1 MESPKVR
8 IAFIGRAGS
17 GKNTIRKIFFDKVN
31 PLNVLKQAFE
41 QKKKAVKQKKVKQ
54 KNDVETE
61 LLVCNLPGPN
71 LSQWFDED
79 SCLLDNIDVVFLIL
93 EATDEWYENLD
104 VIRQFDENVR
114 KHHINA
120 SIGILLHKIDLLTVQ
135 KLNDLKRNLQE
146 VRKESRIN
154 IDFFTTSNQPQ
165 FINETIFAILRTLV
179 SVYKN
184 NENFDFYDLFI
195 ETELM
200 RHFKKPKKPDYD
212 ELKHRLRIQPIEIV
226 GFFNILIRDGILVKE
241 NNQKITKL
249 SEKGL
254 QIINFIDT
262 TYISKLKDTLLTE
275 KNYVK
280 GFILANLKG
289 IILFSYESTPNFFDS
304 LVSKTN
310 SESNQEQISKYFAKT
325 VQFGEKM
332 DYNGLDSFF
341 LSGKN
346 TRIIARVYHELIGI
360 YIIDRVDMDK
370 GLWIR
375 FYDFLKRFH
384 EANYKVIEDNIL
396 KGEFIT
402 DPEIIKQLEQKI
414 QFFDMI
420 IKSHYQSRSK
430 ISFNKILDLYK
441 NLLKEEK
448 FEVSVGDLK
457 NILYQ
462 YLLCENPDSLDE
474 I

>member
-41 QKKKAVKQKKVKQ
+41 KKKKAVKQKKVKQ

-304 LVSKTN
+304 LV
-310 SESNQEQISKYFAKT
+310 
-325 VQFGEKM
+325 
-332 DYNGLDSFF
+332 
-341 LSGKN
+341 
-346 TRIIARVYHELIGI
+346 
-360 YIIDRVDMDK
+360 
-370 GLWIR
+370 
-375 FYDFLKRFH
+375 
-384 EANYKVIEDNIL
+384 
-396 KGEFIT
+396 
-402 DPEIIKQLEQKI
+402 
-414 QFFDMI
+414 
-420 IKSHYQSRSK
+420 
-430 ISFNKILDLYK
+430 
-441 NLLKEEK
+441 
-448 FEVSVGDLK
+448 
-457 NILYQ
+457 
-462 YLLCENPDSLDE
+462 
-474 I
+474 